1 MNYRIAEAIEQLIR
15 YGGEPVDDG
24 FYNLLEIIA
33 ALNDDMAHL
42 RSIQII
48 EEQVEK
54 AKTILDQIV
63 ENFNQQKNAP

>member
-1 MNYRIAEAIEQLIR
+1 MNYRIEEAIKQLIR
-15 YGGEPVDDG
+15 YGGEPVDDH
-24 FYNLLEIIA
+24 FYSLLEIIA

-42 RSIQII
+42 RSIKII

-63 ENFNQQKNAP
+63 KNFNQQKNAP

>member
-1 MNYRIAEAIEQLIR
+1 MNYRIEEAIEQLIR
-15 YGGEPVDDG
+15 YGGKPVDDC
-24 FYNLLEIIA
+24 FYDLLEIIA
-33 ALNDDMAHL
+33 ALNDDIAHL
-42 RSIQII
+42 RSIKII